1 MSASSTF
8 AVLPTKLVSTDNY
21 IDVLLSV
28 LYFKEIGAQI
38 YMTLFDL
45 ANLAQKCRILKVC
58 RQPLR
63 AEMWGNN

>member
-28 LYFKEIGAQI
+28 LYFKEIGAFI
-38 YMTLFDL
+38 
-45 ANLAQKCRILKVC
+45 
-58 RQPLR
+58 
-63 AEMWGNN
+63 